1 MGTPNEKDA
10 GPLES
15 LDTLLHRLVNMVTGK
30 DGHDP
35 ATNHGR
41 TVEESVRRIEDGPD
55 GAAPG

>member
-30 DGHDP
+30 DGHGP
-35 ATNHGR
+35 AADHGR
-41 TVEESVRRIEDGPD
+41 TVEESVRRIEGEADGP
-55 GAAPG
+55 APE